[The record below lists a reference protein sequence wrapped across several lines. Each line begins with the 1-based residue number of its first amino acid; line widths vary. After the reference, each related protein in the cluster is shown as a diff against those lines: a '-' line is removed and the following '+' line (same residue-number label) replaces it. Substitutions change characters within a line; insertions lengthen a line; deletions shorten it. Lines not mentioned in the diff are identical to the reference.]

1 MLGNPAGDFR
11 GAAPLVESVAKNEPS
26 RADTHMEDSALNPRT
41 LPSLAKLA
49 LNATHG
55 VPAADV
61 LVRAMGLVQG
71 QTAAVSSILFYGDG
85 GKFEGAGVG
94 DQPERYGAGALT
106 YLQQRLLQ
114 LRVPLAFNLRRGE
127 VTHLTR
133 AAAKQRRDYM
143 AWLVPAADSWT
154 EMLVLRGTWPSDAI
168 EPLLDF
174 VDAAMPA
181 LTIMLER
188 FVGAGRAQRLE
199 RQLETISSSVDV
211 LREVSEVVGSVAA
224 VYPTATQIPA
234 EQLALLKKL
243 AEDATSTLE
252 EVRLNRDL
260 MESHLR
266 LQEYTARLERAVQ
279 TERHQASTD
288 VLTGLLNHRGAL
300 QALDI
305 AINTA
310 VDTET
315 PLALL
320 MGDVDGFKLFNDTYG
335 HVTGDEVLRLVAE
348 VSRSVVQDLGTIC
361 RYGGDEFLIILP
373 GLDKPA
379 AARMASDLANR
390 LGQAEFRSDDET
402 VVPIR
407 MSIGLASFPE
417 DTASASKLVA
427 LADAAMYTA
436 KRQSSTGDASSVRTS
451 ADTNFGVLD
460 NLVQAIDAKDSY
472 TKVHC
477 DIVAEY
483 AVKLAERLGLPPESK
498 RALRIAGLLHDIGK
512 LAVPD
517 DILKKP
523 APLTQE
529 EYEIM
534 QRHVSIGEVLIR
546 EVPELKEVIQA
557 VACHHERFDGTGY
570 PRGLRGDETPLIGRI
585 IALADAYSAMCLDRP
600 YRKGMSHDR
609 VLNELVAGAG
619 VQFDPELTQVFVQL
633 LLDEQLARQRRETAS
648 RVA

>member
-1 MLGNPAGDFR
+1 
-11 GAAPLVESVAKNEPS
+11 
-26 RADTHMEDSALNPRT
+26 
-41 LPSLAKLA
+41 
-49 LNATHG
+49 
-55 VPAADV
+55 
-61 LVRAMGLVQG
+61 
-71 QTAAVSSILFYGDG
+71 
-85 GKFEGAGVG
+85 
-94 DQPERYGAGALT
+94 
-106 YLQQRLLQ
+106 
-114 LRVPLAFNLRRGE
+114 
-127 VTHLTR
+127 
-133 AAAKQRRDYM
+133 
-143 AWLVPAADSWT
+143 
-154 EMLVLRGTWPSDAI
+154 
-168 EPLLDF
+168 
-174 VDAAMPA
+174 
-181 LTIMLER
+181 
-188 FVGAGRAQRLE
+188 
-199 RQLETISSSVDV
+199 
-211 LREVSEVVGSVAA
+211 
-224 VYPTATQIPA
+224 
-234 EQLALLKKL
+234 
-243 AEDATSTLE
+243 
-252 EVRLNRDL
+252 
-260 MESHLR
+260 

-305 AINTA
+305 AINAA

-373 GLDKPA
+373 GLDKSA
-379 AARMASDLANR
+379 AARTASDLANR

-472 TKVHC
+472 TKAHC

-570 PRGLRGDETPLIGRI
+570 PRGLKGDEIPLIGRI

-609 VLNELVAGAG
+609 VLNELVAGAR
-619 VQFDPELTQVFVQL
+619 VQFDPELAQVFVQL